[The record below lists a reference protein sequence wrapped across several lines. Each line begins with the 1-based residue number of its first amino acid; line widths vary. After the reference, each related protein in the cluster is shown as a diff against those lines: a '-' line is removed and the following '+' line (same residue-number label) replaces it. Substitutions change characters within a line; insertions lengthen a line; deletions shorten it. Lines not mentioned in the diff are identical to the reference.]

1 MLSLR
6 KAAVL
11 ATASFTALALAACGS
26 EPAPGGTDAQK
37 ANPLEQ
43 LINDVTGSLRKAVDD
58 TKKANSVAFTMTGT
72 AAGEQMDIQGR
83 MAFVDPIKAEMTVK
97 DPKEGDTTVRIIG
110 TTFYIAIPEAE
121 QAEMEGKKWMKMDLG
136 GLGAGSE
143 QLARQFENMDPV
155 KGVETLLKGKTVT
168 VVGEE
173 AVDGVQTV
181 HYSAVG
187 SVESYL
193 ELQDE
198 ATRKGVQEQ
207 FAKAGV
213 TEIKTDVWVDE
224 KYQPRRV
231 HMVMGSVGDFT
242 VNYTDYGSA
251 VAVEAPS
258 AAETLDFNQMMD
270 ELKGLTAGG

>member
-11 ATASFTALALAACGS
+11 ATASLTALALAACG
-26 EPAPGGTDAQK
+26 PQAGTDGAAQK

-43 LINDVTGSLRKAVDD
+43 LINDATGSLRRTVDD

-72 AAGEQMDIQGR
+72 VASEKMDAKGR
-83 MAFVDPIKAEMTVK
+83 MAFVDPIKAEMTVS
-97 DPKEGDTTVRIIG
+97 DPKEGDTTIRIIG
-110 TTFYIAIPEAE
+110 STFYVAIPAAE
-121 QAEMEGKKWMKMDLG
+121 QAEMDGKKWMKMDLS
-136 GLGAGSE
+136 GLGTSSE
-143 QLARQFENMDPV
+143 ELARSFENMDPV
-155 KGVETLLKGKTVT
+155 KGVETLLNGKSVT

-173 AVDGVQTV
+173 TVDGVQTV

-187 SVESYL
+187 TVESYL

-198 ATRKGVQEQ
+198 ATRKSVQDQ

-213 TEIKTDVWVDE
+213 TEIKSDVWVDE

-231 HMVMGSVGDFT
+231 HMVMGALGDFT
-242 VNYTDYGSA
+242 MNYTDYGTA
-251 VAVEAPS
+251 VAVEAPP
-258 AAETLDFNQMMD
+258 ANETLDFKEMLD
-270 ELKGLTAGG
+270 ELKDLTAGN

>member
-11 ATASFTALALAACGS
+11 ATASFTAFALAACGS
-26 EPAPGGTDAQK
+26 EPGAGGAAQK

-43 LINDVTGSLRKAVDD
+43 LINDATGSLRRTVDD

-72 AAGEQMDIQGR
+72 IAGQTMDAKGR
-83 MAFVDPIKAEMTVK
+83 MAFVDPIKAEMTVN
-97 DPKEGDTTVRIIG
+97 DPKEGETTVRIIG
-110 TTFYIAIPEAE
+110 STFYVAIPEAE
-121 QAEMEGKKWMKMDLG
+121 RAEMDGKKWLKMDLS
-136 GLGAGSE
+136 GLGANSDE
-143 QLARQFENMDPV
+143 LTRQFQNMDPV
-155 KGVETLLKGKTVT
+155 KGVETLLNGKSVT

-173 AVDGVQTV
+173 TVDGVRTV

-187 SVESYL
+187 TVESYL

-198 ATRKGVQEQ
+198 ATRKSVQEQ
-207 FAKAGV
+207 FTKAGV
-213 TEIKTDVWVDE
+213 TEIKADAWVDE

-242 VNYTDYGSA
+242 MNYTDYGTA
-251 VAVEAPS
+251 VAVEVPPVS
-258 AAETLDFNQMMD
+258 ETLDFKEMLD
-270 ELKGLTAGG
+270 GLKDLTAGG